1 MLHKIKIIIV
11 YFYLNIKNL
20 NLFLLLTEYRKYKK
34 DKDKLLS
41 IKKNIKTKLSKNNK
55 NFFIIGMNGIENIKL
70 SLPMLLALVY
80 SSYKPI
86 VIFFSY
92 PNFIEK
98 KIYRALGIKNF
109 ITINLTIANYIRNV
123 NCNICENK
131 NSISSLSKLKYKN
144 VAVGQLALSNLMRR
158 IRSGDLD
165 ESNYT
170 NIKTL
175 KKLILSS
182 VSVIDKLE
190 SDIARYMPAGGI
202 FIDRGYIPEGLIF
215 NLLIQKNL
223 DCITWNA
230 SHKDNA
236 LVLKRYNSKNVN
248 NHFSSLSDESWQQIQ
263 KVSFDKNKS
272 QQILDEVF
280 NAYLT
285 GEWYSE
291 VGTQFKTKIY
301 DKKELIS
308 KLNLDTNKKIILLFP
323 HIFWDATFFWGID
336 LFKNYQVWFESVINQ
351 LKNNKNIHVLI
362 KVHPANIVKNARDGV
377 NDIPSEL
384 DSINKMGKLPSN
396 MTLIMPDTDISTYN
410 LFMIGDVCLT
420 VRGTVGIEASMLG
433 IPTITAGTGRYDQK
447 GFTIDPKN
455 IDEYNRA
462 LQEIHSLSKLS
473 SNKKILAQKFAYG
486 VFINRIIN
494 TETINFL
501 YSRDDKASLDV
512 RIIETDLAK
521 MKDVQRISEWF
532 QSGKEDYFL

>member
-1 MLHKIKIIIV
+1 MFKKIKKIIA

-20 NLFLLLTEYRKYKK
+20 NFFLLLTEYSEYKK

-55 NFFIIGMNGIENIKL
+55 NFFIIGMKGIENIKL
-70 SLPMLLALVY
+70 SLPMLLALVN

-98 KIYRALGIKNF
+98 KIYRSLGIKNF
-109 ITINLTIANYIRNV
+109 ITINLTIAHYSRNV
-123 NCNICENK
+123 SNICENK
-131 NSISSLSKLKYKN
+131 NSILSLSKLKYKN
-144 VAVGQLALSNLMRR
+144 VAVGQLALSNMMRR
-158 IRSGDLD
+158 MRSGNLN

-170 NIKTL
+170 NVKTL

-248 NHFSSLSDESWQQIQ
+248 NHFSSLSDKSWQQIQ
-263 KVSFDKNKS
+263 KESFDQNKS

-301 DKKELIS
+301 NKKELLT
-308 KLNLDTNKKIILLFP
+308 KLNLDTDKKIILLFP
-323 HIFWDATFFWGID
+323 HIFWDATFFWGVD
-336 LFKNYQVWFESVINQ
+336 LFKNYQAWFENAINQ

-384 DSINKMGKLPSN
+384 NSINRMGRLPSN

-447 GFTIDPKN
+447 GFTIDPKT

-462 LQEIHSLSKLS
+462 LQEIHTLSKLK
-473 SNKKILAQKFAYG
+473 SNIKLLAQKFAYG
-486 VFINRIIN
+486 VFIKRVIN

-501 YSRDDKASLDV
+501 YSRDEKASLDV
-512 RIIETDLAK
+512 KVIETNLAK
-521 MKDVQRISEWF
+521 MKDVRKISEWL